1 VTLDLSLATYSFVP
15 YDALNVSLAEK
26 CLDQSAKGKFL
37 MKTVTKTNYMK

>member
-26 CLDQSAKGKFL
+26 CLDQSGKRKFL
-37 MKTVTKTNYMK
+37 MKAGIKANYMK